1 MCVFIFEFKMS
12 DDSPQTVTEKVAP
25 YNRMRDQDQ
34 DKFGEIIKK
43 FPIIW
48 DSSHSEC
55 KNKRLREATWDE
67 ISKIMD
73 DYDRKLINVV
83 TIYLVSVTCVIVNTA
98 QSC

>member
-12 DDSPQTVTEKVAP
+12 DDFPQTVTEKAAP
-25 YNRMRDQDQ
+25 RNRIRDQDQ
-34 DKFGEIIKK
+34 EKVGETIEK

-48 DSSHSEC
+48 DSSHKDS
-55 KNKRLREATWDE
+55 KNKELKDAAWDE

-73 DYDRKLINVV
+73 IYDRKQIYVV
-83 TIYLVSVTCVIVNTA
+83 TIFLVSVTCVIVNTA